1 MENIDPVEYGKLLA
15 KVETLSSKVDVL
27 EADIKTLLELANKSK
42 GGFWMGMTIAS
53 LVGGLVTW
61 ITSNMVLK

>member
-15 KVETLSSKVDVL
+15 KVESLTVKVDVM
-27 EADIKTLLELANKSK
+27 ESDIKTLLELANKSK

-61 ITSNMVLK
+61 LTSGLIK

>member
-15 KVETLSSKVDVL
+15 KVETLSSKVDVM

-61 ITSNMVLK
+61 LTSGLIK